1 MAHAQTPG
9 FTTDSRA
16 FVTIFSMNP
25 YPTPARLAGWLF
37 VLTVAAAPA
46 FAQAPLPAAA
56 PASAAAPAAP
66 EGAPIDVWEFAVEGN
81 SVLDVITIEQAVTPF
96 LGPQRRLA
104 DLDAA
109 RAALERAYQT
119 RGFLTVFVDLPEQR
133 VDDGVVILKVL
144 EGRIARTSVTGS
156 RYYSQGY
163 IRDKVPAFTEG
174 TVPNFNAAQAEL
186 AVVNRTEQRRVQPVL
201 KPGRDPGTVE
211 VEMKVADQLPVS
223 GTVELNNQH
232 APDTDP
238 WRLLATLRYD
248 NLFQRDHA
256 ITLTGSVAPREP
268 SQARALIVNYSVP
281 LDNGNSIIAYA
292 VNSTSAVQ
300 TLGGTSVLGDGTTLG
315 LRYAIPFEGGG
326 GLHSLTLG
334 ADYKD
339 LNERITFGADSFA
352 TPLRYLPF
360 QASYT
365 GNWAEKDSQ
374 TSLTATFV
382 AASRSIFQRDVT
394 CPGSSV
400 PVDQFACKRFG
411 GDGSFS
417 TLRLGARHTMALGPA
432 SLALRANAQLATQP
446 LPSSEQFALGGVETI
461 RGYLDGEVVGDRGF
475 IGSVELR
482 SPNWA
487 RATSSLFER
496 AVPLE
501 LGEVTLFAFTDL
513 GRAYLIDPLPGQAAR
528 VPMLSSGAGLRVSGR
543 PGWSLGLD
551 WAVAHKTTVATT
563 RGDSLIHVR
572 LGWKY

>member
-1 MAHAQTPG
+1 
-9 FTTDSRA
+9 
-16 FVTIFSMNP
+16 MNS
-25 YPTPARLAGWLF
+25 YPTPARLAGWLV

-46 FAQAPLPAAA
+46 FAQAPPSGTNAAA
-56 PASAAAPAAP
+56 AASASTPA

-81 SVLDVITIEQAVTPF
+81 TVLDVITIEQAVTPF
-96 LGPQRRLA
+96 LGPQRKIA

-109 RAALERAYQT
+109 RTALERAYQT

-163 IRDKVPAFTEG
+163 IRDKVPSFTEG
-174 TVPNFNAAQAEL
+174 TVPNFNTAQAEL

-268 SQARALIVNYSVP
+268 SEARALILNYSVP
-281 LDNGNSIIAYA
+281 LDNGNSLIAYA
-292 VNSTSAVQ
+292 VDSTSAVQ
-300 TLGGTSVLGDGTTLG
+300 TLGGTSVLGDGTTVG

-326 GLHSLTLG
+326 GVHSLTLG

-339 LNERITFGADSFA
+339 LNERITFGPDSFA

-360 QASYT
+360 QAAYT
-365 GNWAEKDSQ
+365 GNWSDKDSQ
-374 TSLTATFV
+374 TALTATIV

-394 CPGSSV
+394 CPGSDV

-411 GDGSFS
+411 GDGSFA
-417 TLRLGARHTMALGPA
+417 TLRLGVRHTMALGPA
-432 SLALRANAQLATQP
+432 SLALRVAGQLSTQP

-461 RGYLDGEVVGDRGF
+461 RGYLEGEVVGDNGYA
-475 IGSVELR
+475 GSVELR

-487 RATSSLFER
+487 RATGSFLER
-496 AVPLE
+496 SVPVE
-501 LGEVTLFAFTDL
+501 LSEVTLFAFTDL
-513 GRAYLIDPLPGQAAR
+513 GRAHLIDPLPGQARR
-528 VPMLSSGAGLRVSGR
+528 VPMLSSGAGVRVAGR

-551 WAVAHKTTVATT
+551 WAMAHKTTVATA
-563 RGDSLIHVR
+563 RGDSLVHVR